1 MKYHRRVSC
10 GILFYFVTICL
21 EKYGKC
27 SLIVTENADRI
38 SYNEK
43 EIRRWNVYYKL
54 YIDSVFILQM
64 TTDLYLLSLAG
75 QIMRRTATRRKIWL
89 GAAAGAGMSCLIL
102 MLPVFTVGGRLL
114 LGSVPVS
121 MFMMC
126 LTYQI
131 HGARSL
137 FRASLAMAAA
147 GFFLGG
153 GMIWIL
159 NRLRAVMKGNGGLF
173 LTLTAGALSYLVMRA
188 VLQRLM
194 RRRDDS
200 LRTVRIYV
208 PALGQEIRISALV
221 DTGNHLSDPISGAP
235 VSIIS
240 RKIARCMESCMSQ
253 EKFHAVPY
261 RSVGKQSGILSAY
274 ELPEMLIEETGGTLK
289 REHVIVA
296 VCDTGISEDSDYQ
309 MILHP
314 GLLEN

>member
-1 MKYHRRVSC
+1 M
-10 GILFYFVTICL
+10 
-21 EKYGKC
+21 
-27 SLIVTENADRI
+27 
-38 SYNEK
+38 
-43 EIRRWNVYYKL
+43 YYKL

-75 QIMRRTATRRKIWL
+75 QIMRRTATRRKLWL
-89 GAAAGAGMSCLIL
+89 GAAVGAGMSCLFL

-121 MFMMC
+121 MCMMC

-131 HGARSL
+131 HGVRSL
-137 FRASLAMAAA
+137 LRASLLMAAA

-159 NRLRAVMKGNGGLF
+159 NRLRVVVKGSGSFF
-173 LTLTAGALSYLVMRA
+173 LTLTAGAVSYLALRV
-188 VLQRLM
+188 VLQWLL
-194 RRRDDS
+194 RRREDS
-200 LRTVRIYV
+200 LRTVRVYV
-208 PALGQEIRISALV
+208 PSLGQEIRIRALV

-235 VSIIS
+235 VSVVS
-240 RKIARCMESCMSQ
+240 EKIARCMASCLSR
-253 EKFHAVPY
+253 EKFHAIPY
-261 RSVGKQSGILSAY
+261 RSVGKRSGILSAY
-274 ELPEMLIEETGGTLK
+274 ELPEMLIEEAGGTIK

>member
-1 MKYHRRVSC
+1 M
-10 GILFYFVTICL
+10 
-21 EKYGKC
+21 
-27 SLIVTENADRI
+27 
-38 SYNEK
+38 
-43 EIRRWNVYYKL
+43 YYKL

-64 TTDLYLLSLAG
+64 TTNLYLLSLAG

-89 GAAAGAGMSCLIL
+89 GAVVGAGMSCLFL
-102 MLPVFTVGGRLL
+102 TLPVFTVGGRLL
-114 LGSVPVS
+114 LGSMPVS
-121 MFMMC
+121 MCMMC

-131 HGARSL
+131 HGVYSL
-137 FRASLAMAAA
+137 LGASLLMAAA

-159 NRLRAVMKGNGGLF
+159 NRLRAVMKGSGGLF
-173 LTLTAGALSYLVMRA
+173 LTLAAGALSYLVMKA
-188 VLQRLM
+188 VLRGLM
-194 RRRDDS
+194 RRREDN

-208 PALGQEIRISALV
+208 PSLGQEIRVRALV

-235 VSIIS
+235 VSVIS
-240 RKIARCMESCMSQ
+240 GKMARCMASCLSQ

-261 RSVGKQSGILSAY
+261 RSVGKQKGILSAY
-274 ELPEMLIEETGGTLK
+274 ELPELLIEEAGGILK

-296 VCDTGISEDSDYQ
+296 VCDAGISERSEYQ

>member
-1 MKYHRRVSC
+1 M
-10 GILFYFVTICL
+10 
-21 EKYGKC
+21 
-27 SLIVTENADRI
+27 TEYAPGI

-75 QIMRRTATRRKIWL
+75 QIMRRTATRRKRWL
-89 GAAAGAGMSCLIL
+89 GAAVGAGMSCLFL
-102 MLPVFTVGGRLL
+102 MLPVFSVGGRLL

-121 MFMMC
+121 MCMMC

-131 HGARSL
+131 HGVRSL
-137 FRASLAMAAA
+137 FKASLSMAAA

-159 NRLRAVMKGNGGLF
+159 NRLRTVMKGSGGLF
-173 LTLTAGALSYLVMRA
+173 LTLAAGALSYLFLRVILRW
-188 VLQRLM
+188 LL

-200 LRTVRIYV
+200 MRKVRIYV
-208 PALGQEIRISALV
+208 PSLGQEIRINALV

-235 VSIIS
+235 VSVIS
-240 RKIARCMESCMSQ
+240 RKTARCMASCLSE
-253 EKFHAVPY
+253 EKFHVVPY

-274 ELPEMLIEETGGTLK
+274 ELPEILIEETDGTLK

-296 VCDTGISEDSDYQ
+296 VCDTGISEDSEYQ

>member
-1 MKYHRRVSC
+1 M
-10 GILFYFVTICL
+10 
-21 EKYGKC
+21 
-27 SLIVTENADRI
+27 
-38 SYNEK
+38 
-43 EIRRWNVYYKL
+43 YYKL

-75 QIMRRTATRRKIWL
+75 LLMRRTATRRRIWL
-89 GAAAGAGMSCLIL
+89 GAAAGAGMSCVSL

-121 MFMMC
+121 MCMMC
-126 LTYQI
+126 LTYQM
-131 HGARSL
+131 HGVRSL
-137 FRASLAMAAA
+137 LKASLSMAAA
-147 GFFLGG
+147 GFFFGG

-159 NRLRAVMKGNGGLF
+159 NRLRTVMKGGGGLF
-173 LTLTAGALSYLVMRA
+173 LTLTAGALSYLAMRA
-188 VLQRLM
+188 VIRHLM
-194 RRRDDS
+194 RRREDS
-200 LRTVRIYV
+200 LRTVRVYV
-208 PALGQEIRISALV
+208 PSLGQEIRISALV

-240 RKIARCMESCMSQ
+240 RKAARCIASCLSQ

-261 RSVGKQSGILSAY
+261 RSVGKRSGILPAY
-274 ELPEMLIEETGGTLK
+274 ELPELLIEETGKTLK

-296 VCDTGISEDSDYQ
+296 VCDTGISEDGDYQ

>member
-1 MKYHRRVSC
+1 M
-10 GILFYFVTICL
+10 
-21 EKYGKC
+21 
-27 SLIVTENADRI
+27 
-38 SYNEK
+38 
-43 EIRRWNVYYKL
+43 YYKL

-89 GAAAGAGMSCLIL
+89 GAAVGAGMSCLFL

-121 MFMMC
+121 MCMMC

-131 HGARSL
+131 HGVRSL
-137 FRASLAMAAA
+137 LEASLLMAAA

-159 NRLRAVMKGNGGLF
+159 NRLRTVMKGNGGLF
-173 LTLTAGALSYLVMRA
+173 LTLTAGALSYLIMKI
-188 VLQRLM
+188 VLRGLM
-194 RRRDDS
+194 RRRES
-200 LRTVRIYV
+200 SCRTVRVYV
-208 PALGQEIRISALV
+208 PSLGQEIRVRALV

-235 VSIIS
+235 VSVIS
-240 RKIARCMESCMSQ
+240 GKMARCMASCLSQ

-261 RSVGKQSGILSAY
+261 RSVGKQRGILSAY
-274 ELPEMLIEETGGTLK
+274 ELPELLIEEAGGTLK

-296 VCDTGISEDSDYQ
+296 VCDTGISEDSEYQ

>member
-1 MKYHRRVSC
+1 M
-10 GILFYFVTICL
+10 
-21 EKYGKC
+21 
-27 SLIVTENADRI
+27 
-38 SYNEK
+38 
-43 EIRRWNVYYKL
+43 YYKL

-89 GAAAGAGMSCLIL
+89 GAVAGAGMSCLFL
-102 MLPVFTVGGRLL
+102 VLPVFTVGGRLL
-114 LGSVPVS
+114 LSSIPVS
-121 MFMMC
+121 MCMMC

-131 HGARSL
+131 YGVRSL
-137 FRASLAMAAA
+137 LKASLLMAAA

-159 NRLRAVMKGNGGLF
+159 NRLRVIVKGRGGLF
-173 LTLTAGALSYLVMRA
+173 LTLMAGALSYLVLRA
-188 VLQRLM
+188 ALQWLL
-194 RRRDDS
+194 RRREDS
-200 LRTVRIYV
+200 LRTVRVYV
-208 PALGQEIRISALV
+208 PSLGQEIRIRALV

-235 VSIIS
+235 VSVIS
-240 RKIARCMESCMSQ
+240 GKIARCMESCLSR

-261 RSVGKQSGILSAY
+261 RSVGKQDGILSAY
-274 ELPEMLIEETGGTLK
+274 ELPEMLIEEAGGTLK
-289 REHVIVA
+289 RKHVIVA

>member
-1 MKYHRRVSC
+1 
-10 GILFYFVTICL
+10 
-21 EKYGKC
+21 
-27 SLIVTENADRI
+27 
-38 SYNEK
+38 
-43 EIRRWNVYYKL
+43 
-54 YIDSVFILQM
+54 
-64 TTDLYLLSLAG
+64 
-75 QIMRRTATRRKIWL
+75 
-89 GAAAGAGMSCLIL
+89 MSCLFL

-114 LGSVPVS
+114 IGSVPVS
-121 MFMMC
+121 MCMMC

-131 HGARSL
+131 HGVRSL
-137 FRASLAMAAA
+137 FGASLAMAAA
-147 GFFLGG
+147 GFFFGG

-159 NRLRAVMKGNGGLF
+159 NRLRVVMKGGGGLF
-173 LTLTAGALSYLVMRA
+173 LTLAAGILSYLAMRV
-188 VLQRLM
+188 VLLRLLK
-194 RRRDDS
+194 RQEDS

-208 PALGQEIRISALV
+208 PSLGQEIRISALV

-240 RKIARCMESCMSQ
+240 RKIAHCMESCLSQ

-274 ELPEMLIEETGGTLK
+274 ELPEMLIEEAGGALK

-296 VCDTGISEDSDYQ
+296 VCDTGISEDGDYQ

>member
-1 MKYHRRVSC
+1 M
-10 GILFYFVTICL
+10 
-21 EKYGKC
+21 
-27 SLIVTENADRI
+27 
-38 SYNEK
+38 
-43 EIRRWNVYYKL
+43 YYKL

-89 GAAAGAGMSCLIL
+89 GAAVGAGMSCLSL

-121 MFMMC
+121 MCMMC

-131 HGARSL
+131 HGVRSL
-137 FRASLAMAAA
+137 FKASLLMAAA

-159 NRLRAVMKGNGGLF
+159 NRLRAVVKGRGGLF
-173 LTLTAGALSYLVMRA
+173 LTLAAGALSYLALKA
-188 VLQRLM
+188 VLRWLM
-194 RRRDDS
+194 RRRES
-200 LRTVRIYV
+200 SCRTVRVYV
-208 PALGQEIRISALV
+208 PSLGQEIRIKALV
-221 DTGNHLSDPISGAP
+221 DTGNHLTDPISGAP
-235 VSIIS
+235 VSVVS
-240 RKIARCMESCMSQ
+240 RKIARCMASCLSQ

-261 RSVGKQSGILSAY
+261 RSVGKESGVLSAY
-274 ELPEMLIEETGGTLK
+274 ELPEMLIEEAGGALK

-296 VCDTGISEDSDYQ
+296 VCDTGISEDGDYQ

-314 GLLEN
+314 GLLED

>member
-1 MKYHRRVSC
+1 M
-10 GILFYFVTICL
+10 
-21 EKYGKC
+21 
-27 SLIVTENADRI
+27 
-38 SYNEK
+38 
-43 EIRRWNVYYKL
+43 YYKL

-89 GAAAGAGMSCLIL
+89 GAAVGAGMGCLCL

-114 LGSVPVS
+114 LGSIPVS
-121 MFMMC
+121 MCMMC

-131 HGARSL
+131 HGVRSL
-137 FRASLAMAAA
+137 LRASLLMAAA

-159 NRLRAVMKGNGGLF
+159 NRLRVVVKGGGSLF
-173 LTLTAGALSYLVMRA
+173 LTLTAGAVSYLALRA
-188 VLQRLM
+188 VLQWLL
-194 RRRDDS
+194 RRREDS
-200 LRTVRIYV
+200 LRTVRVYV
-208 PALGQEIRISALV
+208 PSLGQEIRIRALV

-240 RKIARCMESCMSQ
+240 RKIARCMASCLSQ

-261 RSVGKQSGILSAY
+261 RSVGKQGGILSAY
-274 ELPEMLIEETGGTLK
+274 ELPEMRIEEAGGMLR